1 MPWSSTRAAPEGG
14 DAVANPLQQLR
25 SIKVKLSIVIVVAV
39 VITLAVNEIG
49 LVLNFRAGFRAGV
62 AALIALVMVQFMARG
77 MTSPL
82 RSMEQAASSMASGDT
97 AARIEPS
104 SADEV
109 GRLAVAFNL
118 MADEIAEVDRQ
129 RRELV
134 ANVSHE
140 LRTPISALRATLEN
154 LDDGVVA
161 PNPELIRTMLAQ
173 TERLGRLVAQL
184 LDLSRLE
191 SGGTPLH
198 LLHFP
203 AADLLEAVA
212 DEAALHS
219 PEIEFRVAVEPS
231 DLALD
236 GDPERLHQV
245 LANLSDN
252 AARFTPANGTVALT
266 AHRRNELVVFE
277 VLDDGPGIAP
287 EAIDRVFERFYRTDE
302 ARSTDEGGSGLGLA
316 IARWIVDLH
325 GGHIH
330 AEARQPRGCR
340 MVVELPVAAHERS

>member
-1 MPWSSTRAAPEGG
+1 MI
-14 DAVANPLQQLR
+14 NPLQRLR
-25 SIKVKLSIVIVVAV
+25 SLKVKLSIVIVLAVAV
-39 VITLAVNEIG
+39 TLAVNEIG
-49 LVLNFRAGFRAGV
+49 IELNFRAGFRAGV
-62 AALIALVMVQFMARG
+62 AAIIALLMVQLLARG

-82 RSMEQAASSMASGDT
+82 RSMERAATAMANGDISQRVDAT
-97 AARIEPS
+97 

-109 GRLAVAFNL
+109 GRLAAAFNH
-118 MADEIAEVDRQ
+118 MADELAEVDRQ

-154 LDDGVVA
+154 VVDGVAA
-161 PNPELIRTMLAQ
+161 PEPELLRTMLAQ
-173 TERLGRLVAQL
+173 TERLQRLVTQL

-203 AADLLEAVA
+203 VSDVLEAVA

-219 PEIEFRVAVEPS
+219 PDLAFVVSVEPP

-245 LANLSDN
+245 FANLAENASRFASDGSDVTLS
-252 AARFTPANGTVALT
+252 ARHDG
-266 AHRRNELVVFE
+266 AHVVVE
-277 VLDDGPGIAP
+277 VVDDGPGIPA
-287 EAIDRVFERFYRTDE
+287 EALTRVFERFYRTDE
-302 ARSTDEGGSGLGLA
+302 ARSTDAGGSGLGLA
-316 IARWIVDLH
+316 IARWIVELH
-325 GGHIH
+325 GGRIR
-330 AEARQPRGCR
+330 AERLQPHGCR
-340 MVVELPVAAHERS
+340 MVVRLPAPEPERVSAGNRTL